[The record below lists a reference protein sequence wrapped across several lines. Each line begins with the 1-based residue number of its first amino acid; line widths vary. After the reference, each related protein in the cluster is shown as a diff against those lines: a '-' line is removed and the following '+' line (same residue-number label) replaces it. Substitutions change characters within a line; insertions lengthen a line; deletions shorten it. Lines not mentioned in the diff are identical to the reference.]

1 METRIAGQLLPH
13 RLEPTGFSHEARAR
27 LGARRGGKNHDK
39 VRLIGCEP
47 PDDVAALRTAG
58 RHLWDLVRINRPTT
72 LEAAPFH
79 QPGTQVVP
87 CAEKDGGSDLCR
99 FVSDGIQYL
108 GGRGVDGVLA
118 MASEQVV
125 GTSRILQASSLT
137 PRTGRC

>member
-39 VRLIGCEP
+39 LRLIGCEP

-58 RHLWDLVRINRPTT
+58 RHLWHLVRIHRPTA

-79 QPGTQVVP
+79 QPWTQVVP

-99 FVSDGIQYL
+99 FVSRVLVNERIGLEPLLEGLWSVYL
-108 GGRGVDGVLA
+108 GPVLLARFDEREGRIY
-118 MASEQVV
+118 S
-125 GTSRILQASSLT
+125 
-137 PRTGRC
+137 